1 MLKIW
6 NDIYENYGSKTM
18 KFNWRNYE
26 IKKDKVMIHFTLSLV
41 IC

>member
-6 NDIYENYGSKTM
+6 NDIYENM

-41 IC
+41 NC